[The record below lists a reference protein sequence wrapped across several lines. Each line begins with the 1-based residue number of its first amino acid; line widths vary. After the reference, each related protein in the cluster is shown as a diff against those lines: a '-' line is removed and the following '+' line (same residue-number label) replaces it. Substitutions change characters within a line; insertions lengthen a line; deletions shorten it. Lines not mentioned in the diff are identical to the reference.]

1 MKFTSFLLFIFI
13 FQILFQQSYT
23 NTIIFPEINLYSEFS
38 TNFNVTSSYLIDMV
52 IDTGVKYGVQVGLGF
67 KGYNFISLNSNL
79 IRLSSLKIY
88 VTPFE
93 LVTMG
98 YFIGKNKT
106 LGYSDVSYK
115 GFQYHKRENMEY
127 LGYKDITGMG
137 VELYKSLWDDLFEP
151 HIYIYSQNPV
161 IGSKVTNTNSLNV
174 DTLMYLRTDNYQIE
188 FYAGINMKPVNLS
201 NFSFN
206 YSKHL
211 GFFFKTYYGKLDF
224 QISMYLP
231 DSYTN
236 KGFNGL
242 FELPS
247 PDAMYLNIT
256 EHIIAGYFE
265 QSLTLFS
272 RPSYYNEFEETITG
286 DLDIYLALG
295 GKFNSFGSGLEN
307 TVSMIDSFSSI
318 DNKIG
323 AFAYFI
329 MNNLQY
335 KVGAY
340 YNIRIIPLSL
350 AYPLWGVYINIMGNL

>member
-1 MKFTSFLLFIFI
+1 MIVFKNLGKKEINS
-13 FQILFQQSYT
+13 SW
-23 NTIIFPEINLYSEFS
+23 TIIFDSRTIKRLKANSELLRKEEVYQAIFYPDDMLINNFYFKHVKKNSRDPEFTIL
-38 TNFNVTSSYLIDMV
+38 VTEQGKEPTL
-52 IDTGVKYGVQVGLGF
+52 KECEE
-67 KGYNFISLNSNL
+67 L
-79 IRLSSLKIY
+79 IRIALISKWKTKSS
-88 VTPFE
+88 
-93 LVTMG
+93 
-98 YFIGKNKT
+98 
-106 LGYSDVSYK
+106 
-115 GFQYHKRENMEY
+115 
-127 LGYKDITGMG
+127 
-137 VELYKSLWDDLFEP
+137 
-151 HIYIYSQNPV
+151 
-161 IGSKVTNTNSLNV
+161 
-174 DTLMYLRTDNYQIE
+174 
-188 FYAGINMKPVNLS
+188 
-201 NFSFN
+201 
-206 YSKHL
+206 
-211 GFFFKTYYGKLDF
+211 FFFKTYYGKLDF